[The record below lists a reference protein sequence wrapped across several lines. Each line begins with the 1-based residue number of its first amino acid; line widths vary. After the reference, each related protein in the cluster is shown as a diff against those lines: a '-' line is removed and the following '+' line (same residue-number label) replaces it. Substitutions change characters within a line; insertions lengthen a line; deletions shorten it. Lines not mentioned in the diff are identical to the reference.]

1 MKIPN
6 QTRRTALLWSCALI
20 ASLLQLT
27 VSAQTLVHRYSFSD
41 KDDGAG
47 NIGAAIADSVGG
59 AAWNGTLPTGGD
71 LTSYPGQLSLSAAS
85 LQYVQFP
92 AGMLSNYT
100 AVTIDMWA
108 TYGTLPSAC
117 FGFAFG
123 YTDSGGAGGNCIF
136 LQPKNG
142 RVAISGGDP
151 SWKAGE
157 QNAYTGS
164 GDMSGQTV
172 HVTAVVNPPLGYIA
186 IYTNGFL
193 AGVNLAETV
202 PLSSISNTLA
212 YIARSLYTGDSYMD
226 VTVDEYRIWNG
237 GLNPLEVAGQ
247 DLAGPNTV
255 STNYGTVNQLTMSI
269 PSPIAIGAG
278 TKPSI
283 TVGTT
288 IIPTPIQLF
297 AADTPISYTSSAPGI
312 ATVNPT
318 NGTVTAVASG
328 TASIIASF
336 GGMSATQAVQVIS
349 LPTTMIHR
357 YSFNENTTTDGD
369 VVHDSVGTNN
379 GTFHNGSGSSS
390 ISGGS
395 LNLNGTTPGDYV
407 DLGSYL
413 ISTTNIANNAVT
425 MEGWVTVYP
434 GNGNWTRLW
443 DFGNFQSG
451 GTIGSSSA
459 QNYWS
464 FMPTTATAGLSQT
477 ELSQN
482 GNLDVTYSGQSFQGW
497 TNVHVVVVFNPNPS
511 RQFFGLYINGALVNS
526 ASPGAKTLSGID
538 DFYSWVGRSLWSGD
552 SALQGQISEFRI
564 YNGELN
570 RFQIA
575 ASDQSGP
582 DTTNF
587 NIGTFVG
594 FRTSLN
600 APMPI
605 LMGLTAT
612 AQAYADFTRVT
623 NVLLN
628 GDANLTFTSSDT
640 NIFTVN
646 PAGVIKGTGVG
657 SATLNITYNYIV
669 GVTTNT
675 YTGSAAVS
683 VHNPDAILTHRYA
696 FTNDASDAMNPGG
709 AWDGTLPNSATYANG
724 QIVLDPTQLQYVQLP
739 SGILSNYNAVTIES
753 WVSPSDNTI
762 NQWATFFYGF
772 GNTDASGRGDYY
784 IFGSLSR
791 NYACLTGTDPGYNA
805 EQGVSGYPG
814 WGGTN
819 NLEGLDG
826 TTNLHWVAV
835 YNPPQGT
842 ISIYTNGVLEAM
854 ATGITTQISQTESV
868 LNYIG
873 KSLYNSDPPFG
884 GSVDEFRIYNGALTA
899 NEIAATQVLGPNQP
913 LSTASPQLSAAP
925 SSGNLV
931 LSWPVA
937 AAGFVLKS
945 SPSLTGPWTTVPAAQ
960 TIVSNAWQVSV
971 PASGSGN
978 AQFFRL
984 SLPQ

>member
-20 ASLLQLT
+20 ASLQQLNG
-27 VSAQTLVHRYSFSD
+27 SAQTLVNRYSFND

-59 AAWNGTLPTGGD
+59 AAWNGTLPNGGD
-71 LTSYPGQLSLSAAS
+71 LTSYPGQLNLSAGS
-85 LQYVQFP
+85 SQYVQFP
-92 AGMLSNYT
+92 AGILSNYT

-108 TYGTLPSAC
+108 TYGSLPNAC

-123 YTDSGGAGGNCIF
+123 YTDSGGGGGNCIF

-151 SWKAGE
+151 SWAAGE

-164 GDMSGQTV
+164 GDLSGQTV

-193 AGVNLAETV
+193 AGVNLGETV
-202 PLSSISNTLA
+202 PLSSVSNTLA

-255 STNYGTVNQLTMSI
+255 STNYGTVNQFTMSI

-288 IIPTPIQLF
+288 IIPTAIQLF

-318 NGTVTAVASG
+318 NGIVTGVASG
-328 TASIIASF
+328 SANIIASF
-336 GGMSATQAVQVIS
+336 GGMSATNSVQVIS

-369 VVHDSVGTNN
+369 VVRDSVGTNN
-379 GTFHNGSGSSS
+379 GTFYNGSGSSS

-395 LNLNGTTPGDYV
+395 LNLNGTSPGDYV

-451 GTIGSSSA
+451 GTVGSSSA

-464 FMPTTATAGLSQT
+464 FMPTTATAGLSRT

-482 GNLDVTYSGQSFQGW
+482 GNLDVDYTGQSFQGW

-526 ASPGAKTLSGID
+526 ASTGAKTLSGID
-538 DFYSWVGRSLWSGD
+538 DFYSWLGRSLWSGD

-605 LMGLTAT
+605 LLGLTAT
-612 AQAYADFTRVT
+612 AKAYADFTLVT

-640 NIFTVN
+640 NIFTVTS
-646 PAGVIKGTGVG
+646 AGVVKGTGVG
-657 SATLNITYNYIV
+657 SATLNIKYNYIV
-669 GVTTNT
+669 GATTNT

-709 AWDGTLPNSATYANG
+709 VWDGTTPNSATYANG
-724 QIVLDPTQLQYVQLP
+724 QIVLDPSQYQYVQLP

-753 WVSPSDNTI
+753 WVSPSDDTV
-762 NQWATFFYGF
+762 NQWASFFYGF
-772 GNTDASGRGDYY
+772 GNTDSGGAGDYY
-784 IFGSLSR
+784 LFGSLSR
-791 NYACLTGTDPGYNA
+791 NYACLSGADPGYNA
-805 EQGVSGYPG
+805 EQGVTGFPG
-814 WGGTN
+814 WDP
-819 NLEGLDG
+819 GLDGTPTLG

-842 ISIYTNGVLEAM
+842 ISIYTNGVLEAT

-873 KSLYNSDPPFG
+873 KSLYNADPPFG

-899 NEIAATQVLGPNQP
+899 NEIAATQILGPNQP
-913 LSTASPQLSAAP
+913 LSTASPHLSAVQ

-945 SPSLTGPWTTVPAAQ
+945 SSSLTGPWIPATVMQ
-960 TIVSNAWQVSV
+960 TIVGNVWQVSV
-971 PASGSGN
+971 PVSGSGS

>member
-1 MKIPN
+1 MGY
-6 QTRRTALLWSCALI
+6 L
-20 ASLLQLT
+20 
-27 VSAQTLVHRYSFSD
+27 
-41 KDDGAG
+41 
-47 NIGAAIADSVGG
+47 
-59 AAWNGTLPTGGD
+59 
-71 LTSYPGQLSLSAAS
+71 
-85 LQYVQFP
+85 
-92 AGMLSNYT
+92 
-100 AVTIDMWA
+100 AV
-108 TYGTLPSAC
+108 
-117 FGFAFG
+117 
-123 YTDSGGAGGNCIF
+123 
-136 LQPKNG
+136 
-142 RVAISGGDP
+142 
-151 SWKAGE
+151 
-157 QNAYTGS
+157 
-164 GDMSGQTV
+164 
-172 HVTAVVNPPLGYIA
+172 
-186 IYTNGFL
+186 YTNGFL
-193 AGVNLAETV
+193 AGVNLGETV
-202 PLSSISNTLA
+202 SLSSISNTLA
-212 YIARSLYTGDSYMD
+212 YIARSLYTSDSYMD
-226 VTVDEYRIWNG
+226 VVVDEYRIWNG
-237 GLNPLEVAGQ
+237 GLNPLEAFGQ
-247 DLAGPNTV
+247 DLAGPDTV
-255 STNYGTVNQLTMSI
+255 SLAYGTVNQFTMSI
-269 PSPIAIGAG
+269 PSPIAIGASVN
-278 TKPSI
+278 PSV

-288 IIPTPIQLF
+288 TSPTPIQLF
-297 AADTPISYTSSAPGI
+297 AADTPVSYTSSAPDI

-318 NGTVTAVASG
+318 NGIVTGVASG
-328 TASIIASF
+328 SANIIASF
-336 GGMSATQAVQVIS
+336 GGMSATNSVQVIS

-369 VVHDSVGTNN
+369 VVHDSVGHAN
-379 GTFHNGSGSSS
+379 GTFYNASGSSS

-395 LNLNGTTPGDYV
+395 LNLNGTVPGDYV

-451 GTIGSSSA
+451 GTIGSSSG

-482 GNLDVTYSGQSFQGW
+482 GNLDVGYTGQSFQGW

-526 ASPGAKTLSGID
+526 ASTGAKTLSGID
-538 DFYSWVGRSLWSGD
+538 DFYSWLGRSLWSGD

-575 ASDQSGP
+575 ASDQAGP

-605 LMGLTAT
+605 LLGLTAT
-612 AQAYADFTRVT
+612 AQAYADFTLVT

-640 NIFTVN
+640 NIFTVTS
-646 PAGVIKGTGVG
+646 AGVVKGTGVG

-675 YTGSAAVS
+675 YTGSAAIS
-683 VHNPDAILTHRYA
+683 VNNPDAILTHRYA

-709 AWDGTLPNSATYANG
+709 AWDGTTPNSATYVNG
-724 QIVLDPTQLQYVQLP
+724 QIVLDPSQYQYVQLP

-753 WVSPSDNTI
+753 WVSPSDDTI
-762 NQWATFFYGF
+762 NQWASFFYGF
-772 GNTDASGRGDYY
+772 GNTDVGGAGEYY
-784 IFGSLSR
+784 LFGSLSR
-791 NYACLTGTDPGYNA
+791 NYACISGVDPGYNA
-805 EQGVSGYPG
+805 EQGVTGYPG
-814 WGGTN
+814 WDP
-819 NLEGLDG
+819 GLDGTPTFG

-842 ISIYTNGVLEAM
+842 VSIYTNGVLEAT

-899 NEIAATQVLGPNQP
+899 NEIAATQILGPDQP
-913 LSTASPQLSAAP
+913 LSTASPKLSAVP
-925 SSGNLV
+925 SGGNLV
-931 LSWPVA
+931 LRGRWR
-937 AAGFVLKS
+937 
-945 SPSLTGPWTTVPAAQ
+945 Q
-960 TIVSNAWQVSV
+960 
-971 PASGSGN
+971 PASS
-978 AQFFRL
+978 
-984 SLPQ
+984 